1 MEKLERA
8 VNGACVV
15 GIVVF
20 GLALLGGWIG
30 WWPA

>member
-1 MEKLERA
+1 MTRLERA
-8 VNGACVV
+8 VNGACWVATT
-15 GIVVF
+15 GF